1 MRKQLQNNLL
11 KNSNKN
17 LILSRKYF
25 STQSKWPL
33 QWDLESVWPEKLI
46 NNECVVKFKEN
57 IENMTDGK
65 WQINVKY
72 GVNKDLAFNRLTKK
86 ENTIIIGHSTYWKG
100 LPPAASFFA
109 SIPFGMS
116 RSEFLSWVTFAGGRD
131 FWERMYKPLNLYP
144 ILAGDTGMQM
154 GGWFPKKIN
163 TAKDFEG
170 MRMRIEGLGGPMLAK
185 MGVKLVDAPASK
197 LLSMLEKGELDC
209 CEFAVPVMDES
220 AGKKFLQI
228 FFYMKI
234 ALFFF

>member
-1 MRKQLQNNLL
+1 MHKQFQKNLIRNIN
-11 KNSNKN
+11 KNSNF
-17 LILSRKYF
+17 SRKYF
-25 STQSKWPL
+25 STKSNWPL
-33 QWDLESVWPEKLI
+33 QWELESVWPEKLI

-131 FWERMYKPLNLYP
+131 FWERMYRPLNLYP

-154 GGWFPKKIN
+154 GGWFPKRIN
-163 TAKDFEG
+163 SAKDFEG
-170 MRMRIEGLGGPMLAK
+170 MRMRIEGLGGPMLQK
-185 MGVKLVDAPASK
+185 MGVKLVDAPAGK
-197 LLSMLEKGELDC
+197 LLGMLENDELDC

-220 AGKKFLQI
+220 AGEFFNFLN
-228 FFYMKI
+228 
-234 ALFFF
+234 L